1 MDILSY
7 NAIQQLDRHM
17 ARDLLD
23 PWKKPAFAVV
33 SMQSSSYWGTV
44 VYNHYLQ
51 EMARKNYMSD
61 TYHQET
67 TSNDTTE
74 FFNNFYDWART
85 DSTPSTTASTYGNH
99 TSKCGHIGHVAVGV
113 GPDGTMIGRSPNAGG
128 VALRN
133 VGVWVNNRTNR
144 NLALFMENQY
154 AAISTRAVAMNY
166 TMSYEGNH
174 IAWTNSKFYNQN
186 GYGTRNKWGMI
197 GYNEKTRTM
206 VINENLAANTSMRLH
221 IYTDVDPI
229 NTDSD
234 DRRNWF
240 DNIDEANH
248 TTFDWTAN
256 NAGNNESYY
265 RGVIVP
271 CDDGKIIV
279 VRMAPSSYAMLDRFT
294 PDGAESFTKEST
306 HTLST
311 TTAYGAEQ
319 GTQYGVRFQIS
330 NDGKYVITYQP
341 YYYYGAGAEIFLIRV
356 TDGQYAFLQHQDS
369 GPGRSFVPIR
379 ENGFL
384 MTQSSNSDSGNGMHA
399 SMIDSALIFR
409 DIADMGNMSSKV
421 PSFGNQLFDSA
432 YHSTNYPYIV
442 PILGGS

>member
-7 NAIQQLDRHM
+7 NAIQQLDRHV

-33 SMQSSSYWGTV
+33 SMNSSNYWGTI
-44 VYNHYLQ
+44 VYNHYFQ
-51 EMARKNYMSD
+51 EMARRNYIAD
-61 TYHQET
+61 TYHTDT
-67 TSNDTTE
+67 TSNGGTE
-74 FFNNFYDWART
+74 FLNNFYQYGQT
-85 DSTPSTTASTYGNH
+85 DSTPSTNSGTYGNLTSRCGH
-99 TSKCGHIGHVAVGV
+99 TGHIGVGV
-113 GPDGTMIGRSPNAGG
+113 APDGALIGRGQSASSR
-128 VALRN
+128 ALRS

-154 AAISTRAVAMNY
+154 ATISPRSPAMAY
-166 TMSYEGNH
+166 RMSYEGNH

-186 GYGTRNKWGMI
+186 GFGTRNKWGMI
-197 GYNEKTRTM
+197 GYNEKTRTL

-229 NTDSD
+229 NTDSN

-279 VRMAPSSYAMLDRFT
+279 VRMAPSSYGMLDRFT
-294 PDGAESFTKEST
+294 PNGAGSFTKEST

-311 TTAYGAEQ
+311 TTAYGTEQ
-319 GTQYGVRFQIS
+319 GQQYGLRYQIS
-330 NDGKYVITYQP
+330 NDGKYVLTYQP

-356 TDGQYAFLQHQDS
+356 ADGRYAFLQHQDS
-369 GPGRSFVPIR
+369 TNGRSFAPIR

-384 MTQSSNSDSGNGMHA
+384 MTQSSNSDSGNGMYA
-399 SMIDSALIFR
+399 TMIDPALVFW
-409 DIADMGNMSSKV
+409 DITDKGNMSSKV
-421 PSFGNQLFDSA
+421 PNFGNQLFDSA
-432 YHSTNYPYIV
+432 YHSTNYPFIV
-442 PILGGS
+442 PILGGN